1 MTDVI
6 FYEAF
11 AEEEQSLR
19 NHIGRDLKI
28 EFRQNALQSYKDD
41 APPAPLISIRTH
53 SRIPDSW
60 LKGVKGV
67 LTRSSGYDH
76 LQEFLQKTEGAIPC
90 GYLAEYSARSVA
102 EHAITVMLA
111 LFKNLKKQ
119 MDHFN
124 TFDRN
129 GITCRDSFQ
138 RNLLV
143 VGVGKI
149 GSQIVRLGQGL
160 DMHVKGVD
168 LVHNVK
174 GLDYV
179 SLEEGVSWADAVICA
194 LPLTGLTKGMLSE
207 SILKKIK
214 NRGIF
219 VNISR
224 CEISPL
230 EGLNRLLQDGILGG
244 IGLDVFE
251 EEGLL
256 LPQLQGRAGAPNEYQ
271 KLVIALKDRPD
282 VIFTPHNAFNT
293 EESLDRKSRKSC
305 EAIHEFIKRNKFPD
319 EVKNEAN

>member
-19 NHIGRDLKI
+19 KHIDRNLKI
-28 EFRQNALQSYKDD
+28 EFRQNALQSYKET

-60 LKGVKGV
+60 IKEVKGV
-67 LTRSSGYDH
+67 LTRSSGFDH
-76 LQEFLQKTEGAIPC
+76 LQEFFKKTDGTIPC
-90 GYLAEYSARSVA
+90 GYLSEYSARSVA
-102 EHAITVMLA
+102 EHAITVMLS
-111 LFKNLKKQ
+111 LFKILKKQ
-119 MDHFN
+119 IEHFD
-124 TFDRN
+124 TFNRN
-129 GITCRDSFQ
+129 GITCRDCHA

-149 GSQIVRLGQGL
+149 GSQIARLGKGL

-168 LVHNVK
+168 LIHNVK
-174 GLDYV
+174 GLEYV
-179 SLEEGVSWADAVICA
+179 DLEKGLPWADAVICA
-194 LPLTGLTKGMLSE
+194 LPLTDQTDQLLNYSV
-207 SILKKIK
+207 LKHVKK
-214 NRGIF
+214 NAVF

-230 EGLNRLLQDGILGG
+230 EGLNRLLTEGVLGG

-251 EEGLL
+251 QEGLL
-256 LPQLQGRAGAPNEYQ
+256 LPQLQGRGGDSNDYQ
-271 KLVIALKDRPD
+271 KLVIALKDQPN

-293 EESLDRKSRKSC
+293 EESLDRKSQRSC
-305 EAIHEFIKRNKFPD
+305 EAINKFLKTNRFPD
-319 EVKNEAN
+319 EVKR